1 VNEKKLLAGIIAGA
15 LLAAGGVGALIYLE
29 HQDIEQTRVEVAAVR
44 TKIGTSRELIEGTS
58 ALERDVIVL
67 REMSEVIKSVLPD
80 SENVNNLVRTLQR
93 FSEDSNVRIRGLKK
107 KDIKKEEGA
116 AFDHV
121 AYTLTLDADAFEL
134 LDFLDMAESHER
146 FIRVPR
152 LKLSGAKRKQF
163 EEDGFAAHRVQ
174 MDLET
179 FVFETSGDAEPVKIE
194 GYDRKRDLL
203 VGEIN
208 RRRQGLSVDEYD
220 YRGAR
225 GRRDP
230 WVDPRVPVAGDG
242 ESALTVQEQMDI
254 VQDLVD
260 RTQAAEGQW
269 EVTRE
274 AENVIAEMV
283 ARADLEDMLASLEGD
298 VRRIDQEGSI
308 RYVPS
313 LRRLQ
318 LEVQDPLFELRRGL
332 LDSEGGRGPSV
343 EKLREVLEAMNR
355 HLMAEEYDL
364 MLEAYRLVDGQLDFV
379 ENDPLRKPFVDELD
393 RLRGLAN
400 TVIEFDEIRIEVGG
414 IAIMYG
420 APSAALV
427 NGRSVGVGDVIGEE
441 LYIREIRTD
450 EIEFVFRGVIL
461 ARRF

>member
-1 VNEKKLLAGIIAGA
+1 MNEKKVLSGIIAGSLA
-15 LLAAGGVGALIYLE
+15 VAAGIGALIYYE
-29 HQDIEQTRVEVAAVR
+29 HQDIELTRTEVADLR
-44 TKIGTSRELIEGTS
+44 TKIGTSRKLIEGTG
-58 ALERDVIVL
+58 ALEREVIVL
-67 REMSEVIKSVLPD
+67 REMTEYIKDVLPD

-107 KDIKKEEGA
+107 KEIAKEKGA

-121 AYTLTLDADAFEL
+121 AYTLTLEADSFEL

-152 LKLSGAKRKQF
+152 FKLTAAKRKQF

-179 FVFETSGDAEPVKIE
+179 FVYEAPNASELVRIE
-194 GYDRKRDLL
+194 GYERKRDLL

-208 RRRQGLSVDEYD
+208 RRRMALAIDDYD

-254 VQDLVD
+254 VQDLVE
-260 RTQAAEGQW
+260 RTQAAEAQW
-269 EVTRE
+269 ELTRA

-283 ARADLEDMLASLEGD
+283 ARADLEDMLASLEED
-298 VRRIDQEGSI
+298 VRRIDAEASI

-313 LRRLQ
+313 QRRLQ
-318 LEVQDPLFELRRGL
+318 LEVNDPLLELRRGL
-332 LDSEGGRGPSV
+332 LNSEGGRGPSV

-355 HLMAEEYDL
+355 HLVAEEYDL
-364 MLEAYRLVDGQLDFV
+364 MLEAYRLVDGQLSYV
-379 ENDPLRKPFVDELD
+379 QNDPLRKPFVDELN
-393 RLRGLAN
+393 RLKGLAR
-400 TVIEFDEIRIEVGG
+400 TVMEFDEIQIEVGG
-414 IAIMYG
+414 VAILHG
-420 APSAALV
+420 VPSAALV
-427 NGRSVGVGDVIGEE
+427 NGRSVGVGDLVGEE